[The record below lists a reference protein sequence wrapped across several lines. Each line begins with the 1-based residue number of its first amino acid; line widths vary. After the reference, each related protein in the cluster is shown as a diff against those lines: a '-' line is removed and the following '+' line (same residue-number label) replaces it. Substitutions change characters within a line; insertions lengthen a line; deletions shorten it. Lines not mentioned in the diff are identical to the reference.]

1 MHPDPEHEDKQNYF
15 LDKAIFIDG
24 INVQESRFLER
35 DCLGLNQSF
44 AITSHVILDK
54 FFDL

>member
-24 INVQESRFLER
+24 ITVFKNPDFKR
-35 DCLGLNQSF
+35 DCLGLNQSS

>member
-24 INVQESRFLER
+24 ITVFKNPDFRKRLPEFESKL
-35 DCLGLNQSF
+35 C
-44 AITSHVILDK
+44 HY
-54 FFDL
+54 